1 LQFYAEIELQR
12 QINFPEHAS
21 MPTQTSVP
29 SKRSQGTSKE
39 SRKRKRSEDE
49 KTTRRQP
56 RWKKHKTVTVTN
68 KIAACVICFE
78 AIKEQG
84 IIDSCNHIFCF
95 DCIDKWRKY
104 STRCPVCK
112 ERYSSFKRKNLKS
125 GKVSRRK
132 WVQQKDLPGDFGM
145 DPDDFDFEEWLDDD
159 FSDDSEYW
167 SDY

>member
-1 LQFYAEIELQR
+1 
-12 QINFPEHAS
+12 

-29 SKRSQGTSKE
+29 SKRSQGTLKE

-56 RWKKHKTVTVTN
+56 RWKKCKTVTVTN
-68 KIAACVICFE
+68 NVTACVICFE
-78 AIKEQG
+78 AIQEQG
-84 IIDSCNHIFCF
+84 IIDSCNHTFCF

-145 DPDDFDFEEWLDDD
+145 DPDDFDFEEWLDED